1 MTGYTLYIA
10 AGTKNRAEICTS
22 HIPRDIADLF
32 YIDTFPRI
40 VRAGYDTD
48 FSWEKSKPN
57 DYPKW
62 GLQSR

>member
-1 MTGYTLYIA
+1 MCIQSVTNNYSTKANMTGYTLYIA

-48 FSWEKSKPN
+48 FS
-57 DYPKW
+57 
-62 GLQSR
+62 

>member
-48 FSWEKSKPN
+48 FS
-57 DYPKW
+57 
-62 GLQSR
+62 